1 MSVAINLATAHREAL
16 ALVRSAS
23 CLTSEL
29 IALGLRVSESEL
41 PALYADPDRLLP
53 TQRVSLVSL
62 LIPVADFTSDAQRA
76 RNVGRVL
83 FDSLE
88 QTALTWGI
96 TAQDER
102 DLKQLRKL
110 LFPSDGR

>member
-1 MSVAINLATAHREAL
+1 MSVAVNLATAHREAL

-23 CLTSEL
+23 CLTSEQ
-29 IALGLRVSESEL
+29 IALGIGVSESEL
-41 PALYADPDRLLP
+41 PALYADPDRLIP
-53 TQRVSLVSL
+53 AQRVRLVSL
-62 LIPVADFTSDAQRA
+62 LIPVADFTSNAQRA

-96 TAQDER
+96 TAPDER
-102 DLKQLRKL
+102 DLKQLRKF
-110 LFPSDGR
+110 LFPGE